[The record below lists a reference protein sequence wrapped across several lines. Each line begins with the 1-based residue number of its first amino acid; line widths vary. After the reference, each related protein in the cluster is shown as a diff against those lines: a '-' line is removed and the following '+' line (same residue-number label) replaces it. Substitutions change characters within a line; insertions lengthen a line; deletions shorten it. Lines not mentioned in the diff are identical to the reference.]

1 MLHKTKGVV
10 LRAVKYGDTSLIVSM
25 FTELFGLQSYIING
39 VRSFTA
45 KQPARANH
53 FQPATF
59 LEMVV
64 YHDEKKNLQRIKEFK
79 ISVLYTDIYRNVH
92 KNAVALFMIELIQK
106 SLKQPES
113 NPELY
118 EFIEDSFVQL
128 DQSTS
133 IVAANFPLYFSLHLA
148 QFFGFKI
155 QDNYD
160 EEHQIL
166 DLLEGNYTKNYPEHS
181 HYLEGE
187 MSEITF
193 KLLEITDPIQL
204 EQLVL
209 GREQRQILTD
219 AYINYYGYHQPE
231 FGTMRTIGVLQ
242 MLFR

>member
-10 LRAVKYGDTSLIVSM
+10 LRSVKYGDTSLIVSI

-64 YHDEKKNLQRIKEFK
+64 YHDDKKNLQRIKEFR

-113 NPELY
+113 NIELY
-118 EFIEDSFVQL
+118 EFTEASFVQL
-128 DQSTS
+128 DQASPAIT
-133 IVAANFPLYFSLHLA
+133 ANFPLYFCLHLA
-148 QFFGFKI
+148 NYFGFNI

-160 EEHQIL
+160 DDHQIL
-166 DLLEGNYTKNYPEHS
+166 DLLEGRFTKDYPLHS

-187 MSEITF
+187 MSEISF
-193 KLLEITDPIQL
+193 QLLGIRDTDEL
-204 EQLVL
+204 EQFSL
-209 GREQRQILTD
+209 GRQQRQILTD
-219 AYINYYGYHQPE
+219 AYIHYYGYHQPE

-242 MLFR
+242 MLYR

>member
-1 MLHKTKGVV
+1 MLHRTKGVV

-79 ISVLYTDIYRNVH
+79 ISVLYTDIYRNVY
-92 KNAVALFMIELIQK
+92 KNAVALFMIELVQK
-106 SLKQPES
+106 SLKEPES

-128 DQSTS
+128 DKATPT
-133 IVAANFPLYFSLHLA
+133 VVANFPLYFCLHLA

-160 EEHQIL
+160 ADHSIL
-166 DLLEGNYTKNYPEHS
+166 DLLEGNYITYYPEHS
-181 HYLEGE
+181 HFLEGE
-187 MSEITF
+187 MSETTF
-193 KLLEITDPIQL
+193 KILEVTHPNQL
-204 EQLVL
+204 EDLLL
-209 GREQRQILTD
+209 GREQRQVLTD
-219 AYINYYGYHQPE
+219 AYINYYSYHQPE
-231 FGTMRTIGVLQ
+231 FGAMRTIGVLQ
-242 MLFR
+242 MLFV